1 VEKTEGSTHQGAR
14 VTDDLSKKHQK
25 KGGSKTRTGEVLRR
39 LFADL
44 PVAALL

>member
-1 VEKTEGSTHQGAR
+1 MISATNTRK
-14 VTDDLSKKHQK
+14 K